1 MKDKQYVLMVLDGVG
16 INEDE
21 KGNAFKAAKKPN
33 LDKLFAKYPNAT
45 LKTSGLSVGL
55 PEGQMG
61 NSEVG
66 HMSIGAGRVIYQ
78 DLTLISEKI
87 RTGEFFKNKVLLDA
101 VNHVKEKNSKL
112 HIFGLL
118 SDGGVHSHIEHFY
131 ALLELAK
138 REGISKVYI
147 HAFMDGR
154 DTPPTSGVEYMRA
167 LENKCKELEVGKV
180 ASICGRYYVM
190 DRDKRWDRV
199 ELAYNALTTGE
210 GKHFKSAE
218 RALENSYECQE
229 FDEFVKPVVI
239 VDDEDKPLALVESGD
254 AVMFANFRP
263 DRAREI
269 SHAFK
274 DTNFTGFTRKTGK
287 LSNLM
292 YVGMTEYEETLDT
305 VKVAFR
311 KEEIKETLGEFLSKR
326 GYTQLRIAETE
337 KYAHVTFFFNGGVE
351 EPNDGEDRILVNSP
365 KDVAT
370 YDLKPEM
377 SAYEVCDKLCEAITS
392 QKYDVIIIN
401 FANPDMVGHTGVEAA
416 AIKAVEAVDEC
427 VGKAVEAIK
436 SVDGTMF
443 ICADHGNAEQLVDY
457 ETGEPFTAHTTNP
470 VPFILVNY
478 DQEYTLREGGCLA
491 DIVPTLIEVMGKE
504 QPAEMTGKSLLIK
517 K

>member
-101 VNHVKEKNSKL
+101 VNHVKEKDSKL

-118 SDGGVHSHIEHFY
+118 SDGGVHSHIEHIY

-138 REGISKVYI
+138 REGIDSVYI

-180 ASICGRYYVM
+180 ASICGRYYAM

-218 RALENSYECQE
+218 RAIENSYECQE
-229 FDEFVKPVVI
+229 FDEFIKPI
-239 VDDEDKPLALVESGD
+239 VLTDDEDKPLALVESGD
-254 AVMFANFRP
+254 AVIFANFRP

-287 LSNLM
+287 LTNLM

-337 KYAHVTFFFNGGVE
+337 KYAHVTFFFNGGE
-351 EPNDGEDRILVNSP
+351 EKEFNGESRILVPSP
-365 KDVAT
+365 KVAT

-377 SAYEVCDKLCEAITS
+377 SAYEVTDKLVAEIEA
-392 QKYDVIIIN
+392 KKHDVIIIN
-401 FANPDMVGHTGVEAA
+401 YANGDMVGHTGDFDAA
-416 AIKAVEAVDEC
+416 VKAVETVDEC
-427 VGKAVEAIK
+427 VGKVMDKLVEMGGEAI
-436 SVDGTMF
+436 
-443 ICADHGNAEQLVDY
+443 IIADHGNCEQMIDVV
-457 ETGEPFTAHTTNP
+457 TGEVVTSHTTFD
-470 VPFILVNY
+470 VPIIIVSDRY
-478 DQEYTLREGGCLA
+478 EKVESGTLT
-491 DIVPTLIEVMGKE
+491 DVSPTLIDMMGLTK
-504 QPAEMTGKSLLIK
+504 PKEMTGHSLVK
-517 K
+517 